1 MSEDSNFSTTEQ
13 ADDELHVETDGVT
26 VTLVKV
32 RTPNGER
39 LAVRS
44 ETQGSTR
51 LDALELE
58 SLTWQDAGFFAELVG
73 SEYDYRSV
81 DPAPREPATL
91 QISNEYT
98 VIRLSVVNNGGAVE
112 LTAPKMGYGT
122 WIDACVFAALIDK
135 PKTFFSDL
143 LKTPYGPEDT
153 DHDHVF

>member
-1 MSEDSNFSTTEQ
+1 MSEDRDITTTK
-13 ADDELHVETDGVT
+13 AGDEIHVETDGVS
-26 VTLVKV
+26 VTLRKV

-39 LAVRS
+39 LAICN
-44 ETQGSTR
+44 ETRGSTR

-58 SLTWQDAGFFAELVG
+58 SLTWQDAEFFAELVG
-73 SEYDYRSV
+73 GEYDYRAV

-98 VIRLSVVNNGGAVE
+98 VTRLDVINNGEEIE

-122 WIDACVFAALIDK
+122 RINACVFVELIDK
-135 PKTFFSDL
+135 PKTFFSEL

>member
-1 MSEDSNFSTTEQ
+1 MSEDVNFSTVEQ
-13 ADDELHVETDGVT
+13 AGDELHVETDGVA
-26 VTLVKV
+26 VTLWKV

-39 LAVRS
+39 LAVCS

-58 SLTWQDAGFFAELVG
+58 SLTWQDADFFAELVED
-73 SEYDYRSV
+73 EYNYRSV
-81 DPAPREPATL
+81 DPEPREPASL

-98 VIRLSVVNNGGAVE
+98 VIRLNIVNDGETVE
-112 LTAPKMGYGT
+112 VTSPKMGYGT
-122 WIDACVFAALIDK
+122 WIDASAFVALIDK
-135 PKTFFSDL
+135 PKTFFSEL